1 MKNLKKIV
9 RSFPISKDCEV
20 EVSPREEGFQ
30 GSWFRAILEQD
41 PAKVKGEKL
50 RVRYTI
56 LFKEGGEKPCRE
68 YIERCFI
75 RPVPPECLNEGV
87 EFKEGS
93 EVAAYYS
100 EGWWN
105 GVIVVEEEDGSF
117 LVYFDDPSD
126 ILKFDKSQL
135 RPDAHWTGFKW
146 VTKKTREVGGSDSP
160 SPPRDLFAKY
170 ELQDIVEVFVG
181 NGWRKGEPMSNSD
194 DAIVLPKR
202 VFEPGREK
210 RLLGRTN
217 KRCSLKLVGKV
228 EKVMGKEFKRLED
241 TFLGLPCVVDEKE
254 EEKQEEK
261 GSGDEQE
268 EQEEEKGSRD
278 EQEEEKGSGDEQEE
292 QEEEEEISGT
302 KKKKKDPWM
311 KKNQMVKSL
320 LNLLVKDI
328 KKITTAVLERAQYG
342 IPGFIY
348 AIQLWALSSVD
359 QLDTFFGDKDGETQ
373 CPLCLHWIKTKSPT
387 MEEVTKI
394 DSNKEVVV
402 KCILGDPELHSNLVE
417 DFDDWRNGKINVAV
431 AEAEVV
437 KKNSGPG
444 IDATD
449 KDKIEFLTKQKQET
463 ENQTQDEAEQQ
474 VEPDVEVEDSVQL
487 QRKKR
492 ERVNKN
498 AQRELGD
505 AENLLSYMIA
515 QKQQNT
521 KEQSQD
527 EDDVEVDDGD
537 KERETSKSIEVRTHN
552 EEEQR
557 EEGDGEVEKTGADAS
572 TSKSKRQK
580 LPAAEVSV
588 DDVIGNILEDL
599 ILKAQTQEEEEEE
612 EEEAQQGD
620 DAEVSGSDKGI
631 YTSKIS
637 ENQTNEETVVEAKKP
652 EEGEKKKGER
662 ARGKKNQ
669 TNEESVVEAKKPE
682 EGEKKKGGRARGKK
696 NQTNEESVVEAKK
709 PEEGEKK
716 KGGRAR
722 GKKNQTNE
730 EKEHQ
735 EKTVVEAKKP
745 EEGEKKKGRRARG
758 KKNQTN
764 EEKEQQEKMI
774 VEAKKPEEGEKKKR
788 GRPRGKKSQT
798 HEGKEQQENKKDKAD
813 AKVEKPVQVRNI
825 KRGRGK
831 KAQEEEEEEQD
842 QADAEVEKPVGVV
855 NAQEKC
861 SFEFR
866 KSAVTVTYK
875 SKKQKTQDGKD
886 STDEP
891 K

>member
-146 VTKKTREVGGSDSP
+146 VTKKTRP

-181 NGWRKGEPMSNSD
+181 NGWRKGEVKEILLD
-194 DAIVLPKR
+194 DKY
-202 VFEPGREK
+202 
-210 RLLGRTN
+210 
-217 KRCSLKLVGKV
+217 KV
-228 EKVMGKEFKRLED
+228 SFKD
-241 TFLGLPCVVDEKE
+241 TE
-254 EEKQEEK
+254 E
-261 GSGDEQE
+261 
-268 EQEEEKGSRD
+268 R
-278 EQEEEKGSGDEQEE
+278 
-292 QEEEEEISGT
+292 
-302 KKKKKDPWM
+302 M
-311 KKNQMVKSL
+311 
-320 LNLLVKDI
+320 
-328 KKITTAVLERAQYG
+328 
-342 IPGFIY
+342 
-348 AIQLWALSSVD
+348 
-359 QLDTFFGDKDGETQ
+359 
-373 CPLCLHWIKTKSPT
+373 
-387 MEEVTKI
+387 
-394 DSNKEVVV
+394 
-402 KCILGDPELHSNLVE
+402 
-417 DFDDWRNGKINVAV
+417 
-431 AEAEVV
+431 
-437 KKNSGPG
+437 
-444 IDATD
+444 
-449 KDKIEFLTKQKQET
+449 KQET

-537 KERETSKSIEVRTHN
+537 KERETSKSIE
-552 EEEQR
+552 
-557 EEGDGEVEKTGADAS
+557 GADAS

-599 ILKAQTQEEEEEE
+599 IL
-612 EEEAQQGD
+612 
-620 DAEVSGSDKGI
+620 
-631 YTSKIS
+631 
-637 ENQTNEETVVEAKKP
+637 
-652 EEGEKKKGER
+652 
-662 ARGKKNQ
+662 
-669 TNEESVVEAKKPE
+669 
-682 EGEKKKGGRARGKK
+682 
-696 NQTNEESVVEAKK
+696 
-709 PEEGEKK
+709 
-716 KGGRAR
+716 
-722 GKKNQTNE
+722 
-730 EKEHQ
+730 
-735 EKTVVEAKKP
+735 
-745 EEGEKKKGRRARG
+745 
-758 KKNQTN
+758 
-764 EEKEQQEKMI
+764 
-774 VEAKKPEEGEKKKR
+774 
-788 GRPRGKKSQT
+788 KSQT